1 MAALFIIEKMI
12 DGSTWNTIFKDKSE
26 MEDDTEQTKK
36 KCQENLK
43 KNGTCIDHKKKKMN
57 KVSTME

>member
-43 KNGTCIDHKKKKMN
+43 KNGTCIDHKKKK
-57 KVSTME
+57 